1 MYLLPHVCIKNI
13 FDLLMVEKGKGEIM
27 DRIPTILTYKGA
39 RVSWLGSYGSWI
51 YN

>member
-1 MYLLPHVCIKNI
+1 MKPVDSIAL
-13 FDLLMVEKGKGEIM
+13 VEKGKGEIM